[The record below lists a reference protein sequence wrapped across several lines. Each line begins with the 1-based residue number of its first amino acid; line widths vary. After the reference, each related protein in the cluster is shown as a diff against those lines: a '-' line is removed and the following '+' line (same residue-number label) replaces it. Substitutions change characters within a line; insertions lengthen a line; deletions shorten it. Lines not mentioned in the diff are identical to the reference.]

1 LEEKIMLWNHLG
13 IRVLKAAAA
22 LAAMLFALTTSAHC
36 SAAAGRSHQ
45 AFVKVNEFYFLYT
58 YPVVPYLNAK
68 GVLMVGLDGMGRGMN
83 YYVHSGPQAQETDD
97 YGHVTTDAAARTETL
112 AFGDHTLTFT
122 AGSATVQADGK
133 SVSME
138 AEAAWNVPSGQMV
151 VPALALAH
159 CLHLAAHWDAKRR
172 VLSLNGP
179 DILTAPD
186 GGGQMISRQG
196 LAQYDTTSL
205 VPNLVIFHPSGRP
218 KDAVWASR
226 PTHDTP
232 WLMTEMTN
240 TSRITVTQSLMNV
253 FILYPDGEGSQNLD
267 GFGEGKFNRG
277 PDPVVV
283 PPGGFRRF
291 PIAMQTTYPT
301 GLPPACVISCPIAV
315 PALPARSSTSLSQF
329 SKPAGSVASQGYID
343 PRVTGREHDV
353 VVKAM
358 AGLHPEDRENVIV
371 VEPDGTVYANRP
383 WLRSLFVTLRY
394 IGGNRYQDKSGHI
407 ITLPA
412 PEPKPTASTSITEG
426 EAYMPNVA
434 NPSQPTTTSGPYI
447 RLYTTPPASNSAP
460 GFAYESASI
469 YLPGVTPSSI
479 NVAENPNDDSSAC
492 VYMGGWSAGPNTDSL
507 DVGFAHENAF
517 SQYGGSKG
525 NGWND
530 DWYPFW
536 TSGLTNGFVNPKTQG
551 ATGDALR
558 FKSNTNVVITFYVTS
573 GQLNFVWRGTS
584 YDYATHA
591 SLGVQSYSLVHSTGN
606 FNWNQ
611 SGAGMILKSMT
622 SIAQQGG
629 PSGTNEG
636 TASDFYDG
644 SLIKGVTWSNCM
656 LCRSGNITAPGAP
669 QPQPWDSFSGNGNIL
684 FYPSNGSVS
693 IASSGNSPNSNPN
706 NTSGRTDSLV
716 VP

>member
-1 LEEKIMLWNHLG
+1 MLVTPLRANV
-13 IRVLKAAAA
+13 RSS
-22 LAAMLFALTTSAHC
+22 TS
-36 SAAAGRSHQ
+36 RQ

-205 VPNLVIFHPSGRP
+205 VPNLVIFHPSGRT

-240 TSRITVTQSLMNV
+240 TSRITVTQDLMNV

-315 PALPARSSTSLSQF
+315 LALPARSLTSLGHF
-329 SKPAGSVASQGYID
+329 RKPEGSVDSQGYID
-343 PRVTGREHDV
+343 PRVSGRERAAVAASFLLCATGTRPRHVHDV
-353 VVKAM
+353 
-358 AGLHPEDRENVIV
+358 R
-371 VEPDGTVYANRP
+371 T
-383 WLRSLFVTLRY
+383 
-394 IGGNRYQDKSGHI
+394 
-407 ITLPA
+407 
-412 PEPKPTASTSITEG
+412 
-426 EAYMPNVA
+426 
-434 NPSQPTTTSGPYI
+434 
-447 RLYTTPPASNSAP
+447 
-460 GFAYESASI
+460 
-469 YLPGVTPSSI
+469 
-479 NVAENPNDDSSAC
+479 
-492 VYMGGWSAGPNTDSL
+492 
-507 DVGFAHENAF
+507 
-517 SQYGGSKG
+517 
-525 NGWND
+525 
-530 DWYPFW
+530 
-536 TSGLTNGFVNPKTQG
+536 
-551 ATGDALR
+551 
-558 FKSNTNVVITFYVTS
+558 
-573 GQLNFVWRGTS
+573 
-584 YDYATHA
+584 
-591 SLGVQSYSLVHSTGN
+591 
-606 FNWNQ
+606 
-611 SGAGMILKSMT
+611 
-622 SIAQQGG
+622 
-629 PSGTNEG
+629 
-636 TASDFYDG
+636 
-644 SLIKGVTWSNCM
+644 IKGVTPPQAFVK
-656 LCRSGNITAPGAP
+656 LDQEYLLYTAPVVPYLDKSGIMRVGVAGFVRALYSPLTGFGRVQDDALTHTETLTFGDRRVTFHDGSATATTVDGTTADGKSVALDAP
-669 QPQPWDSFSGNGNIL
+669 AHWN
-684 FYPSNGSVS
+684 
-693 IASSGNSPNSNPN
+693 A
-706 NTSGRTDSLV
+706 TSGRMV
-716 VP
+716 VGAAGLWYAAWA